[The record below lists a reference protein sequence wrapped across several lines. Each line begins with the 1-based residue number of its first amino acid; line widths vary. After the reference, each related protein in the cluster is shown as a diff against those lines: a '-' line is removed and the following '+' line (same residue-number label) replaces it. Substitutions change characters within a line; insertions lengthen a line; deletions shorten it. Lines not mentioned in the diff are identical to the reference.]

1 MTGLPKNAVFR
12 RRLTGSRADA
22 VLAVSVQAASAVAAL
37 VVAGVFIFLV
47 VEAWPALSRIGL
59 GFISDD
65 GWHPY
70 GAERAYGLLPILLGT
85 LLSSLGALLLA
96 VPLGLAAAVFL
107 RCYAPPWAAGPYR
120 RAIEV
125 LAGIPSVIY
134 GFWGLVVLVP
144 LLAAWAPP
152 GASLLA
158 ASLILAIMILPTV
171 ALFADAALGAVPSE
185 TIAAGVALGL
195 SRLSVVWRV
204 LLPAARGGI
213 ATGVLLAAGRAIGE
227 TMAVLMVAGNV
238 VQLPASMFEPVRTLT
253 ANIALEMAY
262 ALSLHRSA
270 LFASGLLL
278 LVLTAVLV
286 AIATRFDRDP
296 LRA

>member
-22 VLAVSVQAASAVAAL
+22 VLAVLVQAASAVAAL